1 MKKIMI
7 GVLFVLLSLVL
18 VACGAPQGVESN
30 IGSGISSADID
41 TYAKEGEGGEGTIEI
56 GADVTYDAYNLLTGE
71 YTMASDLVGQRP
83 IAVSVNNIEACWPQY
98 GISEADIIYEI
109 ETEGGIT
116 RLMAVFSDIR
126 NVSKVGSVRS
136 LRDQFM
142 QCVYPLDATIVHIGK
157 SVYAKKYISMYNYQT
172 IDADV
177 VLSVFFTDDNRVAQG
192 YAREHTKFTSGS
204 AIYGA
209 IDDLSFQTE
218 SYNENAA
225 FNFVTPE
232 ETVVPTTGVANTVNY
247 EFSYYYDGDFRYDGG
262 WEPSGFTSSDL
273 RTTVTKPAAPQL
285 ENTVYQMTGDTTASK
300 EISQRLEISG
310 SAGDTFVLA
319 GWAKGDSVPLS
330 VWLHGATEY
339 TDQGRFFGLKATF
352 HNDDETTTERTVSF
366 NPDTQDY
373 WQYAATPVV
382 ADKDYTAITV
392 SAVYANNLNS
402 ACFDGIQLYKEQFGS
417 SYTYDEDGNLI
428 SVVDL
433 QKKNTTYEYESNNLT
448 AILEDNKAKMR
459 YEYDDY
465 HNVIQ
470 AVTQKENEDGET
482 VDGIVYEFVYDK
494 WGNNEKVT
502 ICGEDAT
509 ISSSAK

>member
-7 GVLFVLLSLVL
+7 GVLFVLLPLVL
-18 VACGAPQGVESN
+18 VACGAPQGVARN

-177 VLSVFFTDDNRVAQG
+177 VLSVFFTDNNRLAQG

-247 EFSYYYDGDFRYDGG
+247 ECSYYYDGDFRYDEATGKYLKWQHG
-262 WEPSGFTSSDL
+262 DAQMDAASD
-273 RTTVTKPAAPQL
+273 TQL
-285 ENTVYQMTGDTTASK
+285 AFDNLF
-300 EISQRLEISG
+300 I
-310 SAGDTFVLA
+310 VLA
-319 GWAKGDSVPLS
+319 PIEVIDEAGCVEVDYEAGGTAYYVSQGHYQELHWEKGAWSSNFVF
-330 VWLHGATEY
+330 
-339 TDQGRFFGLKATF
+339 TD
-352 HNDDETTTERTVSF
+352 
-366 NPDTQDY
+366 
-373 WQYAATPVV
+373 AATGEELKVNTGKTHFAVIRTDYADTVV
-382 ADKDYTAITV
+382 
-392 SAVYANNLNS
+392 
-402 ACFDGIQLYKEQFGS
+402 FG
-417 SYTYDEDGNLI
+417 E
-428 SVVDL
+428 
-433 QKKNTTYEYESNNLT
+433 
-448 AILEDNKAKMR
+448 
-459 YEYDDY
+459 
-465 HNVIQ
+465 
-470 AVTQKENEDGET
+470 
-482 VDGIVYEFVYDK
+482 
-494 WGNNEKVT
+494 
-502 ICGEDAT
+502 
-509 ISSSAK
+509 